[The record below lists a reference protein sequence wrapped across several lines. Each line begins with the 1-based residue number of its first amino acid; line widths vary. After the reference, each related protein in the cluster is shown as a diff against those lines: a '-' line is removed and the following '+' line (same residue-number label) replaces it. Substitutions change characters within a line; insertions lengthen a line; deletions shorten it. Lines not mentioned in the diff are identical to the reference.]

1 LAERTKLAAFTL
13 VDAERPDLERI
24 ENEHAVKGLGRSGA
38 LLMARHERRL
48 RTLEELVRERIRL
61 EKDEAEYPLA
71 PEDEETWNDELLETI
86 MELTKDQE
94 ARLRQAFEEDCR
106 RILGSAS
113 ETLIDAASDP
123 INKRRLLAI
132 REVEIMKDERAHR
145 KEATPPPAPSSV
157 TLNISHSQ
165 IAGLNIGGTV
175 GSIEATV
182 NNLQTAGSAQLA
194 EAIKKLAE
202 AIPGSDGLKADD
214 KRGSLE
220 LVSAMGDELA
230 RPPEKR
236 RLTVLR
242 NAARDLKALLVHTG
256 ELYAMYEGLKPI
268 VKAATGVDLP

>member
-1 LAERTKLAAFTL
+1 MPPRTRRGSILAERTKLTAFTL
-13 VDAERPDLERI
+13 VDVERPDLERI
-24 ENEHAVKGLGRSGA
+24 ENDHAVKGLGRSGA

-71 PEDEETWNDELLETI
+71 PEDEEAWNDELLETI

-113 ETLIDAASDP
+113 ETLINAASDP

-145 KEATPPPAPSSV
+145 KEATPPLAPSSV

-202 AIPGSDGLKADD
+202 AIPGSDGLRADD

-256 ELYAMYEGLKPI
+256 ELYAM
-268 VKAATGVDLP
+268 